1 VDEYER
7 ASILLRALSH
17 PVRLQII
24 EALARDGEAC
34 VCHLEWALDQR
45 QPQISQHLMRL
56 KEAGLVRGRRNGL
69 NVFYSLVDR
78 ETPMVLDASLRAA
91 EKQAMRE
98 GVRRIARRKAPV
110 RERPCPCPKCNPVV
124 APAIS

>member
-24 EALARDGEAC
+24 EALARAGEAC

-45 QPQISQHLMRL
+45 QPQVSQHLMRL
-56 KEAGLVRGRRNGL
+56 KEAGLVKGRREGL
-69 NVFYSLVDR
+69 NIFYSLVDR
-78 ETPMVLDASLRAA
+78 ETPAVLESSLRVA
-91 EKQAMRE
+91 EKQAARE
-98 GVRRIARRKAPV
+98 SGRRIARRRAP
-110 RERPCPCPKCNPVV
+110 ERDRACPCPKCNPVL
-124 APAIS
+124 ATTTS

>member
-24 EALARDGEAC
+24 EALARAGEAC

-45 QPQISQHLMRL
+45 QPQVSQHLMRL
-56 KEAGLVRGRRNGL
+56 KEAGLVKGRREGL
-69 NVFYSLVDR
+69 NIFYSLVDR
-78 ETPMVLDASLRAA
+78 ETPAVLESSLRVA
-91 EKQAMRE
+91 EKQAARE
-98 GVRRIARRKAPV
+98 SGRRIARRRAPV
-110 RERPCPCPKCNPVV
+110 RDRACPCPKCNPVL
-124 APAIS
+124 ATTTS

>member
-1 VDEYER
+1 MDGYER

-17 PVRLQII
+17 PVRLQIV

-34 VCHLEWALDQR
+34 VCHLECILGQR

-56 KEAGLVRGRRNGL
+56 KEAGLVTGRREGM

-78 ETPMVLDASLRAA
+78 ETLAVLEASLRAA
-91 EKQAMRE
+91 EKQAMRA
-98 GVRRIARRKAPV
+98 GGGLIGRRRAPL
-110 RERPCPCPKCNPVV
+110 RDRACPCPKCNPAV
-124 APAIS
+124 APAIP